1 LAELIAAQSES
12 NKALVAQVK
21 DKAVGLMGLTN
32 EVDTKLLHQC
42 FELDQYDNLLKPDFM
57 DAIRKRRE
65 YLIWEEQVTAENERI
80 QFLKEMKQETMRCNI
95 VAQRI
100 TLQEYMME
108 KYEEIIKDIE
118 EWTGEEEKIKTL
130 TRETA
135 EQMMDQWLEGF
146 KVT

>member
-1 LAELIAAQSES
+1 
-12 NKALVAQVK
+12 
-21 DKAVGLMGLTN
+21 
-32 EVDTKLLHQC
+32 
-42 FELDQYDNLLKPDFM
+42 M

-100 TLQEYMME
+100 TLQEYLME

-118 EWTGEEEKIKTL
+118 EWTGDEEKIKTL
-130 TRETA
+130 TRAIVE
-135 EQMMDQWLEGF
+135 EMMDQWLEGF